1 MKKLLFANDEVRI
14 EARGSKLMVVA
25 YSRYA
30 GETKTYYMTPTK
42 DFKTTTDYA
51 SKWNEDTYTW
61 QALIYT
67 ISQQGV
73 NITTIKNYAVR

>member
-1 MKKLLFANDEVRI
+1 MKKILFVNDEVRI

-42 DFKTTTDYA
+42 DFKTTTDYV

-61 QALIYT
+61 QALLYAIR
-67 ISQQGV
+67 QQHV
-73 NITTIKNYAVR
+73 HATTTKDYAVI